1 MYGILD
7 SPKKKE
13 AINMKELK
21 DFELEKV
28 SGGTVHPNPT
38 DPKPEPPTPP
48 TLVTKD
54 YENEKLIKP
63 IKP

>member
-1 MYGILD
+1 M
-7 SPKKKE
+7 
-13 AINMKELK
+13 NMKELK